1 MRVTRRDNREIP
13 GKLEKYRKERGVS
26 GVKGINTSEGILKN
40 STPKG
45 ESGKLTRA
53 TPYSLFR

>member
-1 MRVTRRDNREIP
+1 
-13 GKLEKYRKERGVS
+13 LEKYRKERGVP

-45 ESGKLTRA
+45 DNEKLTRVA
-53 TPYSLFR
+53 PYSLFH